1 MTVPAPG
8 GNEIPGGLIIVSAY
22 GTARLN
28 ELGHRVLPTF
38 FRVVACLSPN
48 RLTKFGQ
55 ITSGP
60 NNTGLEFWQGHFY
73 NMMQV
78 ARRVRSKSPFG
89 GRRSRSKSPFVTHRR
104 RSKSPFHRN
113 LITRDTTDSTDVD
126 DLVHESEINIFQQLC
141 LDKHDDNA
149 AIEILLE
156 EPLALLRHPE
166 IPDLCPTSSCST
178 TDASPKPLPS
188 SSPQQTPGHLER
200 KGTFLKRMFKSPSKS
215 PPLESEPLE
224 NVPSRGSIASASSDG
239 DDSCFIPKPPSRIPS
254 VRDKGD
260 FRVPYTMSKRIPSQR
275 SETLSRMSS
284 LSGTSSFTKPHAL
297 NRHESLGNDS
307 IKDVRKA
314 LKEMEKQLGNASSHG
329 KRISRQKVM
338 RALFTVADSLDD
350 LEERQRL
357 KKELSGLMKMDRE
370 ERRQQDLS
378 SPSDSSSSSDDSNS
392 ETSSSSDDEE
402 EESEEEYPT
411 VEEPDEEYLS
421 KDKKDDS
428 FNLFSSVGKF
438 FSVSPD
444 EKKGVERAL
453 DDLLWTEFVITRHS
467 YSTPTKEEPSFRED
481 GFPRETPSKQPDPN
495 PNPSSAKRLTV
506 STTVPN
512 SEKSQ
517 EHRHIESSNRH
528 DSGNVLRAVQ
538 MTNLATQTTDFE
550 RRSRQQEWELPSPIQ
565 LQERSPCRR
574 GRSWWRRR
582 PTQVLIKNDA
592 LNEFEHSPSTDVE
605 NHGYLPANIKLN
617 DKKYRNV
624 ERGHSVPQ
632 ARYQMKMVDTAS
644 RCGYEMTT
652 ASCDRKSS
660 NRR

>member
-1 MTVPAPG
+1 
-8 GNEIPGGLIIVSAY
+8 
-22 GTARLN
+22 
-28 ELGHRVLPTF
+28 
-38 FRVVACLSPN
+38 
-48 RLTKFGQ
+48 
-55 ITSGP
+55 
-60 NNTGLEFWQGHFY
+60 
-73 NMMQV
+73 MMQA

-89 GRRSRSKSPFVTHRR
+89 GRRSRSKSPFGTRRR

-113 LITRDTTDSTDVD
+113 LITEDTTDSTDVN

-156 EPLALLRHPE
+156 APLPLFKHPE

-178 TDASPKPLPS
+178 TDMSPKPLPS
-188 SSPQQTPGHLER
+188 FSPQQTPGPLER
-200 KGTFLKRMFKSPSKS
+200 KGTFLNRLFKSPSKN
-215 PPLESEPLE
+215 PPLESELLE
-224 NVPSRGSIASASSDG
+224 NVPSRVSIASASSDDRG
-239 DDSCFIPKPPSRIPS
+239 DDPYFIPKPPSRIPS

-260 FRVPYTMSKRIPSQR
+260 FKVPYTMSKRIPSQR
-275 SETLSRMSS
+275 SETFSHMST
-284 LSGTSSFTKPHAL
+284 LSGTRDSSFTRPHAL

-370 ERRQQDLS
+370 ERRQHDLS
-378 SPSDSSSSSDDSNS
+378 SPPDSRSSSDDDNS
-392 ETSSSSDDEE
+392 ETSSSSHDE
-402 EESEEEYPT
+402 EESEDGSPT
-411 VEEPDEEYLS
+411 PVEESDEENLS
-421 KDKKDDS
+421 KDKKNGS

-438 FSVSPD
+438 FSVSSD

-453 DDLLWTEFVITRHS
+453 DDLLWTEFVITRHTCS
-467 YSTPTKEEPSFRED
+467 ATKEDPSFREN
-481 GFPRETPSKQPDPN
+481 GFPRETSSNQLLDPN
-495 PNPSSAKRLTV
+495 ANPSSATSLAV
-506 STTVPN
+506 STTVEPN
-512 SEKSQ
+512 SENSQ
-517 EHRHIESSNRH
+517 KHKHIESSSRH
-528 DSGNVLRAVQ
+528 DSGNVLRTVQ
-538 MTNLATQTTDFE
+538 VTNLAPQSTDFE
-550 RRSRQQEWELPSPIQ
+550 WRGRQQERELPGPIQ

-582 PTQVLIKNDA
+582 PTQALIKNDY
-592 LNEFEHSPSTDVE
+592 LHEYGHSPSTDVE

-617 DKKYRNV
+617 DKKYRNI
-624 ERGHSVPQ
+624 ERGQSVPQ
-632 ARYQMKMVDTAS
+632 ANVYQMKMVDTAS

-660 NRR
+660 KRR

>member
-1 MTVPAPG
+1 
-8 GNEIPGGLIIVSAY
+8 
-22 GTARLN
+22 
-28 ELGHRVLPTF
+28 
-38 FRVVACLSPN
+38 
-48 RLTKFGQ
+48 
-55 ITSGP
+55 
-60 NNTGLEFWQGHFY
+60 
-73 NMMQV
+73 MQV

-89 GRRSRSKSPFVTHRR
+89 GRRSRSKSPFGVRRR

-113 LITRDTTDSTDVD
+113 LITRDTTDSTDVN

-141 LDKHDDNA
+141 LDKHDDSA

-156 EPLALLRHPE
+156 EPLALFEHPE

-178 TDASPKPLPS
+178 TDVSPKPLLS
-188 SSPQQTPGHLER
+188 SSPQQTPGPLER
-200 KGTFLKRMFKSPSKS
+200 KGTFLKRLFKSPSKS
-215 PPLESEPLE
+215 PPFEHEPPE

-239 DDSCFIPKPPSRIPS
+239 DDPHFIPKPPSRIPS
-254 VRDKGD
+254 VRDNRD

-275 SETLSRMSS
+275 SETLSHMSS
-284 LSGTSSFTKPHAL
+284 MSGTSSFTRPHAL

-329 KRISRQKVM
+329 KRISRGKVM
-338 RALFTVADSLDD
+338 RALFTVADSLED

-357 KKELSGLMKMDRE
+357 KYELSGLMKMDRE

-378 SPSDSSSSSDDSNS
+378 SPSDSSSASDGDNS

-402 EESEEEYPT
+402 DSEEESPI
-411 VEEPDEEYLS
+411 VEEPDEENLS
-421 KDKKDDS
+421 QDKKDGS

-444 EKKGVERAL
+444 EKRGVERAL
-453 DDLLWTEFVITRHS
+453 DDLLWTEFVITRHTCTS
-467 YSTPTKEEPSFRED
+467 TKEEPSFRED
-481 GFPRETPSKQPDPN
+481 GLPRETSSKQPGPN
-495 PNPSSAKRLTV
+495 PNPSLATCLTV
-506 STTVPN
+506 STTVSN
-512 SEKSQ
+512 SDKLQ
-517 EHRHIESSNRH
+517 KHRHIESSSDL
-528 DSGNVLRAVQ
+528 DSGNVLRTVQ
-538 MTNLATQTTDFE
+538 MTNLAPQTTDFG
-550 RRSRQQEWELPSPIQ
+550 RRGQQQEWELTIPGQ

-574 GRSWWRRR
+574 ARSWWRRR

-592 LNEFEHSPSTDVE
+592 LNEYGQSPSTDVE
-605 NHGYLPANIKLN
+605 NHGYLPSNTKLN
-617 DKKYRNV
+617 DKKDCNIK
-624 ERGHSVPQ
+624 RGQSVPQ

-660 NRR
+660 KRR

>member
-1 MTVPAPG
+1 M
-8 GNEIPGGLIIVSAY
+8 LQK
-22 GTARLN
+22 
-28 ELGHRVLPTF
+28 F
-38 FRVVACLSPN
+38 FAAVACLSPN

-55 ITSGP
+55 NTSGT
-60 NNTGLEFWQGHFY
+60 NNKDLEFWQAHFF
-73 NMMQV
+73 NMMMQA

-89 GRRSRSKSPFVTHRR
+89 GRRSRSKSPFGARRR

-113 LITRDTTDSTDVD
+113 LITQDTTDSTDVD
-126 DLVHESEINIFQQLC
+126 DVVHESEINIFQQLC

-156 EPLALLRHPE
+156 EPLVLFKHPE

-178 TDASPKPLPS
+178 TDVSPKPLPS
-188 SSPQQTPGHLER
+188 SSPQQTPGPFER
-200 KGTFLKRMFKSPSKS
+200 KGTFLNRLLFKQSPSKS
-215 PPLESEPLE
+215 PTPESPPLE
-224 NVPSRGSIASASSDG
+224 NVPSRGSIASASSNG
-239 DDSCFIPKPPSRIPS
+239 DDPYFLPKPPSRIPS

-260 FRVPYTMSKRIPSQR
+260 FKVTYSMSNRIPSHR
-275 SETLSRMSS
+275 SETLSHMSS
-284 LSGTSSFTKPHAL
+284 LSGIGDSSFARPHAL

-314 LKEMEKQLGNASSHG
+314 LKEMEKQLGNATSHG
-329 KRISRQKVM
+329 RRISRQKVM

-378 SPSDSSSSSDDSNS
+378 SPSDSSSSSSDDNS
-392 ETSSSSDDEE
+392 EASSSSDDEE
-402 EESEEEYPT
+402 ESEEESQT
-411 VEEPDEEYLS
+411 VEENLS
-421 KDKKDDS
+421 KDKKDGS

-438 FSVSPD
+438 FSISPD

-453 DDLLWTEFVITRHS
+453 DDLLWTEFVITRHTCTS
-467 YSTPTKEEPSFRED
+467 TKEEPSFRED
-481 GFPRETPSKQPDPN
+481 GFPRETASNQPDPN
-495 PNPSSAKRLTV
+495 PNPSSATRLAV
-506 STTVPN
+506 STPLPN

-517 EHRHIESSNRH
+517 KHRQHIESFSRH
-528 DSGNVLRAVQ
+528 DSGNVLRTLQ
-538 MTNLATQTTDFE
+538 TTNLTPQTTDFE
-550 RRSRQQEWELPSPIQ
+550 RRGRQQERELPSPIQ

-592 LNEFEHSPSTDVE
+592 LHEYGDSSCTDVE
-605 NHGYLPANIKLN
+605 NFPANVKFN
-617 DKKYRNV
+617 DKKYRNIK
-624 ERGHSVPQ
+624 RSQSVPQ
-632 ARYQMKMVDTAS
+632 ANMYQMNMVDTAS

-652 ASCDRKSS
+652 TSFDRKSS
-660 NRR
+660 KRR